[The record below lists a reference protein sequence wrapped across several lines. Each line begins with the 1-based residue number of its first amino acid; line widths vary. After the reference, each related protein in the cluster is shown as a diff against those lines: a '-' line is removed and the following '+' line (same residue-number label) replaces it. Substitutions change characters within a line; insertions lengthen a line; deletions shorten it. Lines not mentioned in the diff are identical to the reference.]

1 MTYGDDIIDVDY
13 DWRLD
18 VLIARNETIFIDL
31 MEEFYEEHDIYD
43 FFTMGNR
50 WYKKCLAHS
59 IWMATVKDF

>member
-43 FFTMGNR
+43 FFYNGQPM
-50 WYKKCLAHS
+50 
-59 IWMATVKDF
+59 V